1 MGAHLYYY
9 PFEGSALRDLDLGR
23 PWTSLEVTPADNAV
37 VETGL
42 DRSQSILRWATWSRV
57 RATCELSPYTA
68 AAGLLAELQLLSR
81 HLLAGGIVAL
91 AEEDDCNFGGY
102 LVRGAAP
109 GTTTFRVDRN
119 LWRLWQPGNSDL
131 GAGDQVA
138 IRGPAHRGLEEE
150 LTVASRTGYTVE
162 TTTGCLLDYRV
173 DDWAFLRDARFWP
186 YLRLEASA
194 RQQQILSA
202 GGQRILYELD
212 LQLEEAV
219 DLYAAGAPRLW
230 PSAAGGNTYNNHPAA
245 ADLDPWY
252 VNPRPRQLS

>member
-9 PFEGSALRDLDLGR
+9 PFEGAALRDLDLGR
-23 PWTSLEVTPADNAV
+23 GWTSLEPTPADNAV

-42 DRSQSILRWATWSRV
+42 DRSQTLLRWASWTRLH
-57 RATCELSPYTA
+57 ATCELSPYTA
-68 AAGLLAELQLLSR
+68 PTGLLAELQLLSR

-102 LVRGAAP
+102 LTRGAGP

-131 GAGDQVA
+131 GTGDQVV

-162 TTTGCLLDYRV
+162 TTAGCLLDYRS
-173 DDWAFLRDARFWP
+173 DGWAFLRDARFWP

-194 RQQQILSA
+194 RQQQILST

-212 LQLEEAV
+212 LRLEEAV
-219 DLYAAGAPRLW
+219 DLYESAAPRLW
-230 PSAAGGNTYNNHPAA
+230 PSVAGGNTYNNHPAA
-245 ADLDPWY
+245 SDLDPWY